1 MSDFLLALSI
11 VSTSVT
17 TGYFLG
23 SDVALP
29 YVQAFFS
36 FLG

>member
-1 MSDFLLALSI
+1 MSDFLFALSL
-11 VSTSVT
+11 VSTTVT
-17 TGYFLG
+17 TGYVLG

-36 FLG
+36 FLS